1 MEIKETKII
10 EMLTYNTCNIL
21 TQKSI
26 AIDGEEHIIGDH
38 VRQAYCNNPTGRALI
53 QEENPEDIVNTV
65 FTMWGDTATLEDPV
79 EELVTE

>member
-10 EMLTYNTCNIL
+10 EMLAYNTCNIL

-26 AIDGEEHIIGDH
+26 TVDGEEHIIGDP
-38 VRQAYCNNPTGRALI
+38 VRQAYCNNPTGRTLI

-79 EELVTE
+79 EEMITE

>member
-1 MEIKETKII
+1 MIVTVIHWIDHQKEQDTD
-10 EMLTYNTCNIL
+10 
-21 TQKSI
+21 I
-26 AIDGEEHIIGDH
+26 ADLKEEHIIDEP
-38 VRQAYCNNPTGRALI
+38 VREAYCTNPIGRTLI

>member
-10 EMLTYNTCNIL
+10 EMLTRDTCNIL
-21 TQKSI
+21 TEKSI
-26 AIDGEEHIIGDH
+26 TVDGKEHIIDEH
-38 VRQAYCNNPTGRALI
+38 VRQAYCNNPTGRTLI

-79 EELVTE
+79 AELITD

>member
-1 MEIKETKII
+1 MKIKETKII
-10 EMLTYNTCNIL
+10 EMLTCTTCNIL

-26 AIDGEEHIIGDH
+26 TVDGEEHIIDEP

>member
-1 MEIKETKII
+1 MGIKETKII
-10 EMLTYNTCNIL
+10 EMLAYNTCNIL

-26 AIDGEEHIIGDH
+26 TVDGEEHIIGDP
-38 VRQAYCNNPTGRALI
+38 VRQAYCNNPTGRTLI